1 VSTSESAAAEPIAE
15 PAATLEPTDEL
26 PGLGVSVVLAEDE
39 SIIRL
44 DLSETLSAMGF
55 QVIGETGRGDE
66 AEELVRRLSPDVAI
80 LDVKMP
86 GRTGIEVAE
95 ALCEDRF
102 CAVVVLSAFSQRKL
116 VEDAAQA
123 GVMAYLLKPYQRAE
137 LATAINV
144 ARVRHDDMRK
154 LAGEVKDLEQ
164 RLADRKLYDRAKG
177 RLIDEYGQSE
187 AAAMKYIQKH
197 AMDKRVPARDVAQQI
212 IDGALIPGSP

>member
-1 VSTSESAAAEPIAE
+1 MSAAAES
-15 PAATLEPTDEL
+15 EPTDEL
-26 PGLGVSVVLAEDE
+26 PGLGVTVVLAEDE

-44 DLSETLSAMGF
+44 DLSETLTSMGF

-66 AEELVRRLSPDVAI
+66 AEELVRRLEPDVAI

-95 ALCEDRF
+95 SLCADRV

-123 GVMAYLLKPYQRAE
+123 GVMAYLLKPYQRAD

-144 ARVRHDDMRK
+144 ARVRSDEMRT
-154 LAGEVKDLEQ
+154 LAGEVKDLER

-177 RLIDEYGQSE
+177 RLIDEYGRSE
-187 AAAMKYIQKH
+187 AAAMKYIQKM
-197 AMDKRVPARDVAQQI
+197 AMDNRCPARDIAQQI
-212 IDGALIPGSP
+212 IDGELIPDT

>member
-1 VSTSESAAAEPIAE
+1 MNNVEQAVEQAQAEAVE
-15 PAATLEPTDEL
+15 PPMPTDEL
-26 PGLGVSVVLAEDE
+26 PGLGVTVVIAEDE
-39 SIIRL
+39 AIIRL
-44 DLSETLSAMGF
+44 DLSETLSSMGF

-66 AEELVRRLSPDVAI
+66 AEELVRRLEPDVAI

-95 ALCEDRF
+95 ALCADRT

-144 ARVRHDDMRK
+144 ARVRNLDMRE
-154 LAGEVKDLEQ
+154 LAGEVKELEQ

-177 RLIDEYGQSE
+177 RLIDEYGKSE
-187 AAAMKYIQKH
+187 SDSMKYIQKM
-197 AMDKRVPARDVAQQI
+197 AMDNRSPAREIAQQI
-212 IDGALIPGSP
+212 IDGSIKPS